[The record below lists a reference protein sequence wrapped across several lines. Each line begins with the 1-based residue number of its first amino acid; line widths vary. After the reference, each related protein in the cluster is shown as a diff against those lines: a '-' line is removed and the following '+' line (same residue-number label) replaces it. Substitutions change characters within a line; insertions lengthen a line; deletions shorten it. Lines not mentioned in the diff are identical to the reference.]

1 MRPISQKNK
10 QVIDTDPYYKKCVR
24 RNEGNCQ
31 GRITIDHTIIFQG
44 RQLDELWALVPVCAY
59 HHSVDSFQD
68 GGDLDREKHTY
79 YALLKATEDDLR
91 AVSKAIDYIA
101 LKKRL
106 IAKYGV

>member
-1 MRPISQKNK
+1 MIYN
-10 QVIDTDPYYKKCVR
+10 
-24 RNEGNCQ
+24 
-31 GRITIDHTIIFQG
+31 
-44 RQLDELWALVPVCAY
+44 
-59 HHSVDSFQD
+59 
-68 GGDLDREKHTY
+68 TY